1 MATVDHSKCL
11 HCEQGHYFC
20 ACAEPEVAAQMSHE
34 LEAVRTEIAA
44 ERLPARR
51 YPLARVTYGA
61 EEIAAVM
68 ECLNAGQTTCGA
80 RVESFEKTFAR
91 YVGRAHA
98 VMVNSG
104 SSADLLVA
112 YGLGPPM
119 AHDEVLIPAVTW
131 PTQVWSCVQ
140 AGYTVRLVDVD
151 PETLQM
157 DTDDL
162 YMQSSDETSAV
173 FAVHVLGNV
182 GDVDRVREVVYDRN
196 TILVEDCCEA
206 LGSRWN
212 GQHVGTFGQAAAFS
226 FFFSHLINTMEG
238 GMVVCD
244 SPEDDRQYRLW
255 RAHGW
260 EPEPDRHFNF
270 PTWGMNLR
278 PTELSGAFG
287 VVQMKKLQ
295 QFKHAREINHA
306 RLSVWTESKFLRSI
320 KVLPECEPSW
330 HGFPLMIAQDAP
342 FTRVGLCRWLELH
355 GIETRPII
363 AGNLARQKAIMD
375 CDRVICGPLPGAD
388 AVHNRG
394 LYLGLSSFDDPLG
407 CGYVSEVLH
416 DFLKAY

>member
-1 MATVDHSKCL
+1 MATVDYSKCL

-34 LEAVRTEIAA
+34 LEAVRTEIVA
-44 ERLPARR
+44 ERLPGRR
-51 YPLARVTYGA
+51 YPLAHVTYGA
-61 EEIAAVM
+61 DEIAAVM
-68 ECLNAGQTTCGA
+68 ECLDSGQTTCGA
-80 RVESFEKTFAR
+80 RVKQFEESFAR
-91 YVGRAHA
+91 YVGRKHA

-112 YGLGPPM
+112 YGLGIALP
-119 AHDEVLIPAVTW
+119 DEEVLIPAVTW
-131 PTQVWSCVQ
+131 PTQVWAAVQ

-151 PETLQM
+151 PETLQFDANDM
-157 DTDDL
+157 GAKVNNDTGSL
-162 YMQSSDETSAV
+162 
-173 FAVHVLGNV
+173 FPVHVLGNV
-182 GDVDRVREVVYDRN
+182 GDMAAAI
-196 TILVEDCCEA
+196 ILKAMYGLQLIEDCCEA
-206 LGSRWN
+206 LGSRWK

-244 SPEDDRQYRLW
+244 SLEDDRQYRLW

-270 PTWGMNLR
+270 PSWGMNLR
-278 PTELSGAFG
+278 PLEVSGAFG
-287 VVQMKKLQ
+287 CVQLGKIE
-295 QFKHAREINHA
+295 QFQAA
-306 RLSVWTESKFLRSI
+306 RLGNYKRLSDWTESKFLRSI

-330 HGFPLMIAQDAP
+330 HGFPLMIAEDAP

-363 AGNLARQKAIMD
+363 AGNVARQKAIMD

-388 AVHNRG
+388 AVHDRG
-394 LYLGLSSFDDPLG
+394 FYIGLASFDDAEG
-407 CGYVSEVLH
+407 CGYVAEVVH
-416 DFLKAY
+416 DFLKGY

>member
-1 MATVDHSKCL
+1 MA
-11 HCEQGHYFC
+11 
-20 ACAEPEVAAQMSHE
+20 
-34 LEAVRTEIAA
+34 IAT
-44 ERLPARR
+44 RR

-68 ECLNAGQTTCGA
+68 ECLDSGQTTCGA
-80 RVESFEKTFAR
+80 RVKQFEESFAA
-91 YVGRAHA
+91 YVGRDHA

-112 YGLGPPM
+112 YGLGR
-119 AHDEVLIPAVTW
+119 ARGKHQEVLVPAVTW

-140 AGYTVRLVDVD
+140 AGYKVRLVDVD

-157 DTDDL
+157 DPDDL
-162 YMQSSDETSAV
+162 YMQSNDETSAV

-196 TILVEDCCEA
+196 TILIEDCCEA

-270 PTWGMNLR
+270 SSWGMNLR
-278 PTELSGAFG
+278 PLEVSGAFG
-287 VVQMKKLQ
+287 SVQLGKLQ

-306 RLSVWTESKFLRSI
+306 RLTVWTESKFLRQI

-330 HGFPLMIAQDAP
+330 HGFPLMIAEDAP
-342 FTRVGLCRWLELH
+342 FTRVRLCRWLELH

-388 AVHNRG
+388 AVHERG
-394 LYLGLSSFDDPLG
+394 LYLGLASFDDVAG
-407 CGYVSEVLH
+407 TGYVAEVLS
-416 DFLKAY
+416 DFLRGY

>member
-1 MATVDHSKCL
+1 MA
-11 HCEQGHYFC
+11 
-20 ACAEPEVAAQMSHE
+20 
-34 LEAVRTEIAA
+34 IAT
-44 ERLPARR
+44 RR

-80 RVESFEKTFAR
+80 RVKQFEESFAR
-91 YVGRAHA
+91 YVGRDHA

-112 YGLGPPM
+112 YGLGQGNGE
-119 AHDEVLIPAVTW
+119 DEVLIPAVTW
-131 PTQVWSCVQ
+131 PTHVWAAVQ
-140 AGYTVRLVDVD
+140 AGYDVRLVDVD
-151 PETLQM
+151 SETLQFSVS
-157 DTDDL
+157 DL
-162 YMQSSDETSAV
+162 ADKVCSYTKTI
-173 FAVHVLGNV
+173 FPVHVLGAIGNM
-182 GDVDRVREVVYDRN
+182 DVLGEIAATAKLKV
-196 TILVEDCCEA
+196 IEDCCEA
-206 LGSRWN
+206 LGSRWR

-270 PTWGMNLR
+270 STWGMNLR
-278 PTELSGAFG
+278 PLEISGAFG
-287 VVQMKKLQ
+287 SVQLGKLQ

-306 RLSVWTESKFLRSI
+306 RLTVWTESKFLRQI

-330 HGFPLMIAQDAP
+330 HGFPLMIAEDAP

-363 AGNLARQKAIMD
+363 AGNLARQKAIQD

-388 AVHNRG
+388 AVHERG
-394 LYLGLSSFDDPLG
+394 FYIGLASFDDPEG
-407 CGYVSEVLH
+407 CGHVASVIH
-416 DFLKAY
+416 DFLKGY